1 MEKTYQNLLRY
12 SLFLAVLLERI
23 HDFYMRYFYFSGT
36 IEKILE
42 DLNWKSIEMS
52 TICFGNGI

>member
-1 MEKTYQNLLRY
+1 MEKTLPK
-12 SLFLAVLLERI
+12 SLVVLTFSCGTIGMNSRFFLW
-23 HDFYMRYFYFSGT
+23 YFYFSGT